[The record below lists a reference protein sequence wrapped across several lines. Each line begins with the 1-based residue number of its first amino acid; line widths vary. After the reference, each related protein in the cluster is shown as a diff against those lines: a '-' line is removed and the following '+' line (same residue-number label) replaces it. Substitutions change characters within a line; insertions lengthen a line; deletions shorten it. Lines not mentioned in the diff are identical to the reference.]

1 VPDQEI
7 LLREV
12 LVLTLWGSRQPSCDK
27 INRRNFLQIGAIGA
41 GLTLAELLRLRALG
55 ETAQGKSAKSVIM
68 VYLGGGPS
76 HIDTYDLK
84 PDAPA
89 EYRGEFR
96 PIATNVPGVQLCEL
110 FPKQA
115 ALFDKL
121 AVIRSVIATGEH
133 SDSTITT
140 GYTEG
145 VNRTAH
151 HPSIGAVVSKLRNK
165 AGTGVPPFVSLPTR
179 NGTLFEAPGDYPGY
193 LGIAHRPFTP
203 QGEGLKDLL
212 QLNDVDAERM
222 GTRRSLLSSFDSL
235 RRDIDTSGVMEG
247 LDSYRARALEMVAS
261 GAVRKAL
268 DLSREPLKTVER
280 YDANNRDFF
289 TQGGDKFLLARR
301 LVEAGVGCVTVGF
314 GGYDT
319 HASNFKVLRTKL
331 PVIDRGLAN
340 LVQDLHDRGLD
351 RDVVVVM
358 WGEFGRTPKIGDAT
372 PDGRGHWPSVMS
384 AVIAGGGL
392 KMGQVIGSSNAR
404 AESPKDRPYR
414 VSQVL
419 STIYQT
425 LGIDPAQTFLNGS
438 GRPMSILD
446 DREPVAELL

>member
-1 VPDQEI
+1 M
-7 LLREV
+7 
-12 LVLTLWGSRQPSCDK
+12 LTLWGSRQRHCDR
-27 INRRNFLQIGAIGA
+27 INRRNFLQIGAMSA
-41 GLTLAELLRLRALG
+41 GLTLADLLRGRV
-55 ETAQGKSAKSVIM
+55 QGQGAPVQSAKSVIM
-68 VYLGGGPS
+68 IYLGGGPS

-96 PIATNVPGVQLCEL
+96 PIGTNVPGVRLCEL

-151 HPSIGAVVSKLRNK
+151 HPSIGAVISKLRSK
-165 AGTGVPPFVSLPTR
+165 AGLGVPPFVSLPLQ
-179 NGTLFEAPGDYPGY
+179 NGTLFEAPGNYPGY
-193 LGIAHRPFTP
+193 LGIAHRAFTP
-203 QGEGLKDLL
+203 QGEGLKDLQ
-212 QLNDVDAERM
+212 QLTEVDAERVGM
-222 GTRRSLLSSFDSL
+222 RRSLLSRFDSL

-247 LDSYRARALEMVAS
+247 LDSYNSRALEMVTS

-268 DLSREPLKTVER
+268 DLSREPHRTVER

-331 PVIDRGLAN
+331 PVIDRGVAN
-340 LVQDLHDRGLD
+340 LVQDLHDRGMD
-351 RDVVVVM
+351 KDVVVVM

-372 PDGRGHWPSVMS
+372 PDGRGHWPPVMS
-384 AVIAGGGL
+384 ALIAGGGL
-392 KMGQVIGSSNAR
+392 KMGQVIGSTSSR
-404 AESPKDRPYR
+404 AEYPKDRPYR

-419 STIYQT
+419 STIYQA
-425 LGIDPAQTFLNGS
+425 LGIDPATTFPNGS
-438 GRPMSILD
+438 GRPMAILD
-446 DREPVAELL
+446 DREPVKELL

>member
-1 VPDQEI
+1 M
-7 LLREV
+7 
-12 LVLTLWGSRQPSCDK
+12 LTLWGSRQSFCDK
-27 INRRNFLQIGAIGA
+27 LNRRNFLKIGAMSA
-41 GLTLAELLRLRALG
+41 GLTLADLLRLRAAG
-55 ETAQGKSAKSVIM
+55 NDVPSKTAKSVIM

-89 EYRGEFR
+89 EFRGEFR

-115 ALFDKL
+115 AMFDKL
-121 AVIRSVIATGEH
+121 AVIRSVIATAEH
-133 SDSTITT
+133 SDSTVTT
-140 GYTEG
+140 GFTEG

-151 HPSIGAVVSKLRNK
+151 HPSIGAVISKLRNT
-165 AGTGVPPFVSLPTR
+165 AGAGVPSFVALPTK
-179 NGTLFEAPGDYPGY
+179 NGTVFEAPGDHPGF

-203 QGEGLKDLL
+203 QGEGLKDLR
-212 QLNDVDAERM
+212 QQIDVDAERM
-222 GTRRSLLSSFDSL
+222 VERRSLLTGFDTL
-235 RRDIDTSGVMEG
+235 RRDLDASGVMEG
-247 LDSYRARALEMVAS
+247 LDSYKARAFEMVIS
-261 GAVRKAL
+261 GTVRKAL
-268 DLSREPLKTVER
+268 DLSREDSRTVDR
-280 YDANNRDFF
+280 YDANNQDFF

-319 HASNFKVLRTKL
+319 HANNFKVLRTKL

-340 LVQDLHDRGLD
+340 LVQDLHARGMD
-351 RDVVVVM
+351 KDVVVVM

-384 AVIAGGGL
+384 ALIAGGGL
-392 KMGQVIGSSNAR
+392 KMGQVVGSTTSR
-404 AESPKDRPYR
+404 AETPKDRPYR

-419 STIYQT
+419 STIYQA
-425 LGIDPAQTFLNGS
+425 LGIDPTQTFPNGN
-438 GRPMSILD
+438 GRPMYILD
-446 DREPVAELL
+446 DREPVTELL

>member
-1 VPDQEI
+1 
-7 LLREV
+7 
-12 LVLTLWGSRQPSCDK
+12 
-27 INRRNFLQIGAIGA
+27 
-41 GLTLAELLRLRALG
+41 
-55 ETAQGKSAKSVIM
+55 M

-96 PIATNVPGVQLCEL
+96 PIATNVPGVRLCEL
-110 FPKQA
+110 FPRQA

-133 SDSTITT
+133 SDSTVTT
-140 GYTEG
+140 GYTAA
-145 VNRTAH
+145 VNRTAN
-151 HPSIGAVVSKLRNK
+151 HPSIGAVVSKLRNT
-165 AGTGVPPFVSLPTR
+165 AGTGVPPFVSLPTQ

-203 QGEGLKDLL
+203 QGEGVKDLR
-212 QLNDVDAERM
+212 QLPDVNAERL
-222 GTRRSLLSSFDSL
+222 GERRSLLSSFDSL
-235 RRDIDTSGVMEG
+235 RRGLDSSGVLEG
-247 LDSYRARALEMVAS
+247 LDSYQARALEMVTS

-268 DLSREPLKTVER
+268 DLSREPIKIIER

-319 HASNFKVLRTKL
+319 HASNFKVLRVKL
-331 PVIDRGLAN
+331 PVIDRGLAA
-340 LVQDLHDRGLD
+340 LVQDLHDRGLEK
-351 RDVVVVM
+351 DVVVVM
-358 WGEFGRTPKIGDAT
+358 WGEFGRTPKVGDAT

-392 KMGQVIGSSNAR
+392 KMGQVIGSTTAR
-404 AESPKDRPYR
+404 AEVPKDRPYR

-419 STIYQT
+419 STIYQA
-425 LGIDPAQTFLNGS
+425 LGIDPAQTFPNGS
-438 GRPMSILD
+438 GRPMAILD
-446 DREPVAELL
+446 DREPVRELL

>member
-1 VPDQEI
+1 
-7 LLREV
+7 
-12 LVLTLWGSRQPSCDK
+12 VLTLWGSRQSYCDR
-27 INRRNFLQIGAIGA
+27 ISRRNFLKIGAMSA
-41 GLTLAELLRLRALG
+41 GLTLADLLRLRAEG
-55 ETAQGKSAKSVIM
+55 SGDSSKSAKSVIM

-96 PIATNVPGVQLCEL
+96 PIAANVPGVQLCEL

-121 AVIRSVIATGEH
+121 AVIRSVVATGEH

-140 GYTEG
+140 GYTEA

-179 NGTLFEAPGDYPGY
+179 NGDRFEAPGDYPGY

-203 QGEGLKDLL
+203 EGEGLKDLQPL
-212 QLNDVDAERM
+212 TDLNAERS
-222 GTRRSLLSSFDSL
+222 GERRSLLSGFDSL
-235 RRDIDTSGVMEG
+235 RRDLDTSGVMEG
-247 LDSYRARALEMVAS
+247 LDSYKARAFEMVTS

-268 DLSREPLKTVER
+268 DLSQEDPKIVDR
-280 YDANNRDFF
+280 YDAYNKDFF

-319 HASNFKVLRTKL
+319 HASNFKVLRVKL

-340 LVQDLHDRGLD
+340 LVQDLHDRGMD
-351 RDVVVVM
+351 KDVVVVM

-384 AVIAGGGL
+384 ALIAGGGL
-392 KMGQVIGSSNAR
+392 RMGQVIGSTDSR

-419 STIYQT
+419 STVYQA
-425 LGIDPAQTFLNGS
+425 LGVDPAQTFLNGG
-438 GRPMSILD
+438 GRPMAILD
-446 DREPVAELL
+446 DREPVTELL